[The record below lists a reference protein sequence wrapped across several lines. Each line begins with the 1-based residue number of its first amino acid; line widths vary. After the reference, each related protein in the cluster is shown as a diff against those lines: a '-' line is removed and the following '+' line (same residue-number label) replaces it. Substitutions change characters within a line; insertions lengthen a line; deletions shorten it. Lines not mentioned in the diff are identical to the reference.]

1 MSEYDFL
8 VIGSGIAGLTYA
20 IKVSH
25 HLPKAKIAIVTKADE
40 NESNT
45 KYAQGGIAVVVD
57 KIRDSYEQ
65 HIQDT
70 LKAGDGLCKP
80 EIVKAVVTQGPKR
93 LIELIQWGADFDRKS
108 NGKYDLGLEGG
119 HSKNRILHHKDI
131 TGLEIEKT
139 LLNQVHNNPNIE
151 VFSQHFAV
159 DLITQHH
166 LESAHKD
173 LSKQTQCYGA
183 YIFNAA
189 TGKIETFS
197 ARITLLATGGVGQ
210 IYQNTTNP
218 IIATGDGIAM
228 AYRVKAMI
236 SNMEFI
242 QFHPTA
248 LYHPQTSPSF
258 LISEAVR
265 GFGGLLR
272 NKSGALFMHL
282 YDQRKELASR
292 DIVSR
297 AIDSELKKSGDECV
311 FLDCRHLDLKDF
323 KKHFPNIL
331 QKVNEIGIDLKQ
343 DMIPVVPAAHY
354 LCGGIDVD
362 GSGQTSIEQLLAC
375 GECSCT
381 GLHGANRLASNS
393 LLEALVFAHNS
404 YLRSVELVDKTFLP
418 NNIPNWNEEGTV
430 RPKELILI
438 THNLR
443 ELQVLMS
450 DYVGLIRSKERLAR
464 AASRLKVLYEETEVL
479 YKRTKISPQLIE
491 LRNMITVAYLVVQ
504 QSQARRENRGVFY
517 LSNSSDGMVSSIT
530 TRP

>member
-1 MSEYDFL
+1 MFQYDFL
-8 VIGSGIAGLTYA
+8 IIGSGIAGLTYA
-20 IKVSH
+20 IKIAQH
-25 HLPKAKIAIVTKADE
+25 FPKLKVAVVTKADE

-57 KIRDSYEQ
+57 KISDSYQQ

-70 LKAGDGLCKP
+70 LIAGDGLCKQD
-80 EIVKAVVTQGPKR
+80 IVETVVTQGPKR
-93 LIELIQWGADFDRKS
+93 FRELVQWGVDFDRKS
-108 NGKYDLGLEGG
+108 SGGYDLGLEGG

-139 LLNQVHNNPNIE
+139 LLGQVHNLSNIE
-151 VFSQHFAV
+151 MFSQHFAV

-166 LESAHKD
+166 FEPLHEN
-173 LSKQTQCYGA
+173 LSSRTQCYGA
-183 YIFNAA
+183 YIFKAA

-218 IIATGDGIAM
+218 VIATGDGIAM
-228 AYRVKAMI
+228 AYRVKAQTA
-236 SNMEFI
+236 NMEFI

-248 LYHPQTSPSF
+248 LHHPYISPSF

-265 GFGGLLR
+265 GFGALLR
-272 NKSGALFMHL
+272 DKSGALFMHL
-282 YDQRKELASR
+282 YDPRNELASR

-311 FLDCRHLDLKDF
+311 YLDCRHLNMDDF

-331 QKVNEIGIDLKQ
+331 KKVNEIGIDLKK

-354 LCGGIDVD
+354 LCGGIVVD
-362 GSGQTSIEQLLAC
+362 ESGQTSIENLYAV
-375 GECSCT
+375 GECACT

-393 LLEALVFAHNS
+393 LLEALVFAHSS
-404 YLRSVELVDKTFLP
+404 YLKSVKMVEQTALP
-418 NNIPNWNEEGTV
+418 KNIPGWDEEGTV
-430 RPKELILI
+430 QPNELILI

-450 DYVGLIRSKERLAR
+450 DYVGIIRSKERLAR
-464 AASRLKVLYEETEVL
+464 AANRLKVLYEETEVL

-504 QSQARRENRGVFY
+504 QSQARKENRGVFY
-517 LSNSSDGMVSSIT
+517 LTDN
-530 TRP
+530 

>member
-1 MSEYDFL
+1 MFEYDFL
-8 VIGSGIAGLTYA
+8 IIGSGIAGLTYA
-20 IKVSH
+20 LKVAH
-25 HLPKAKIAIVTKADE
+25 HLPEAKVAIVTKADE

-57 KIRDSYEQ
+57 KISDSYNQ

-70 LKAGDGLCKP
+70 IRAGDGLCKP
-80 EIVKAVVTQGPKR
+80 DIVKAVVTQGPKR
-93 LIELIQWGADFDRKS
+93 FRELVQWGVDFDMKS
-108 NGKYDLGLEGG
+108 NGEYDLGLEGG

-139 LLNQVHNNPNIE
+139 LLSQVHNTPNIKILP
-151 VFSQHFAV
+151 QHFAV

-166 LESAHKD
+166 FEPRRSNP
-173 LSKQTQCYGA
+173 SNETQCYGA

-197 ARITLLATGGVGQ
+197 ARVTLLATGGVGQ

-228 AYRVKAMI
+228 AYRVKALI
-236 SNMEFI
+236 GNMEFI

-248 LYHPQTSPSF
+248 LHHSHISPSF

-311 FLDCRHLDLKDF
+311 FLDCRHLNMEDF

-343 DMIPVVPAAHY
+343 NMIPVVPAAHY
-354 LCGGIDVD
+354 LCGGIVVD
-362 GSGQTSIEQLLAC
+362 EYGQTSVENLYAC
-375 GECSCT
+375 GECACT

-393 LLEALVFAHNS
+393 LLEALVFAHRS
-404 YLRSVELVDKTFLP
+404 YLKSVDLVEKSILP
-418 NNIPNWNEEGTV
+418 SIIPNWDEEGTV
-430 RPKELILI
+430 QPKELILI

-443 ELQVLMS
+443 ELQALMS
-450 DYVGLIRSKERLAR
+450 DYVGIIRSKERLTR
-464 AASRLKVLYEETEVL
+464 AANRLKVLYEETEVL
-479 YKRTKISPQLIE
+479 YKMTKISPQLIE

-504 QSQARRENRGVFY
+504 QSRARSENRGVFFQTD
-517 LSNSSDGMVSSIT
+517 N
-530 TRP
+530 